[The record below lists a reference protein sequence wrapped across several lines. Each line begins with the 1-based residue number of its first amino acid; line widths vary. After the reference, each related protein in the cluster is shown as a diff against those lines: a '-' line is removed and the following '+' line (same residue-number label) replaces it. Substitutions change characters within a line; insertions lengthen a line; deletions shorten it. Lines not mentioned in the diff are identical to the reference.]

1 MARWIKP
8 ALLVL
13 LLAGAALLYFVW
25 LKDHLTAA
33 RVNETLQGLRDM
45 RWAPAAVIAGY
56 AVLTVL
62 GMPGTV
68 PSVLIGATYGVGLG
82 FALVV
87 AGSNLGAWGAFWV
100 ARTLGRGWIESKLKE
115 GSKLRRL
122 DAALRER
129 GLLRVIQVRLIP
141 LFPFNLLNFA
151 CGLTSVRFRDYA
163 LGTFLGM
170 LPATFVVVYSS
181 ASLAALWLEGGTEDA
196 TTLILNVVVSLALL
210 VVVSLAPAAYKRLTA
225 SKSPPAIQEE
235 IPRDDG
241 AGHGPR

>member
-8 ALLVL
+8 AVFAMLM
-13 LLAGAALLYFVW
+13 AGAALLYFLS
-25 LKDHLTAA
+25 LKHHLTAA
-33 RVNETLQGLRDM
+33 KVNETLQSVRDTT
-45 RWAPAAVIAGY
+45 WAPAAVIAGY
-56 AVLTVL
+56 AALTIL

-68 PSVLIGATYGVGLG
+68 PSVLIGATYGVGWG
-82 FALVV
+82 VTLVV

-100 ARTLGRGWIESKLKE
+100 ARTLGRGWIESKLKD
-115 GSKLRRL
+115 GSKLQAL

-170 LPATFVVVYSS
+170 LPATLVVVYSS
-181 ASLAALWLEGGTEDA
+181 ASLAALWLEGKAEDA
-196 TTLILNVVVSLALL
+196 TFLVLNAVVSLALL
-210 VVVSLAPAAYKRLTA
+210 VVILLAPWVYRKLRRPE
-225 SKSPPAIQEE
+225 PP
-235 IPRDDG
+235 G
-241 AGHGPR
+241 